1 MTIAEEIRSSLVAN
15 IDEGYRDFHAKLV
28 PTIDPA
34 RILGVPVAGAARRRE
49 SVQKG
54 CAAAGISRDDGARL
68 CGGDQRARI
77 PRRRRS
83 WTPRRAWRRSTI
95 SCR

>member
-34 RILGVPVAGAARRRE
+34 RILGVRLPARAPSRKR
-49 SVQKG
+49 SKRMRG
-54 CAAAGISRDDGARL
+54 CRNFSR
-68 CGGDQRARI
+68 
-77 PRRRRS
+77 
-83 WTPRRAWRRSTI
+83 
-95 SCR
+95 

>member
-1 MTIAEEIRSSLVAN
+1 MTIAEEIRSALAAN

-34 RILGVPVAGAARRRE
+34 RILGVPAAGAARRRE

-54 CAAAGISRDDGARL
+54 
-68 CGGDQRARI
+68 
-77 PRRRRS
+77 
-83 WTPRRAWRRSTI
+83 
-95 SCR
+95 